1 VVKKTTGG
9 EMIAPY
15 GGKKPKIGKD
25 VFIAP
30 TACVI
35 GDVEIGEGAS
45 IWYGVV
51 IRADRAKIRI
61 GKNTNIQDN
70 VTMHA
75 DPESP
80 LVVGDYVT
88 IGHNAVLHGCTI
100 GDDCLIGMGSIILND
115 AHVQS
120 GSVIASGSLVKE
132 GGVIG
137 AFRFAA
143 GSPAEV
149 KRELGPESSKKN
161 RQSARAYRELA
172 GEHKLLYE
180 KGELPEQEQEQV

>member
-1 VVKKTTGG
+1 
-9 EMIAPY
+9 MIAPY

-35 GDVEIGEGAS
+35 GDVEIGEGTS
-45 IWYGVV
+45 VWYGAV
-51 IRADRAKIRI
+51 IRGDRAKIRI

-70 VTMHA
+70 VTLHA
-75 DPESP
+75 DPDSP

-88 IGHNAVLHGCTI
+88 IGHNAVIHGCTI
-100 GDDCLIGMGSIILND
+100 GDDCLIGIGAVILND

-137 AFRFAA
+137 AFRLAA

-161 RQSARAYRELA
+161 RRDARIYRELA
-172 GEHKLLYE
+172 REHRLLHEGGSGEETQL
-180 KGELPEQEQEQV
+180 QEGV

>member
-1 VVKKTTGG
+1 
-9 EMIAPY
+9 MIAPY

-45 IWYGVV
+45 IWYGAV

-70 VTMHA
+70 VTMHE

-88 IGHNAVLHGCTI
+88 IGHNAILHGCTI
-100 GDDCLIGMGSIILND
+100 GDDCLIGIGSIILND

-120 GSVIASGSLVKE
+120 GSIIAAGSLVKE
-132 GGVIG
+132 GGVVG

-149 KRELGPESSKKN
+149 KRELSPESSKKN

-172 GEHKLLYE
+172 GEHKLLHE
-180 KGELPEQEQEQV
+180 GGEDSEQTQEQA